1 MANLDVIRENYIFR
15 DLSTAQLQKIASI
28 SQENTYQPGQ
38 TIFREGDQAKDLY
51 ILKEGKVLLE
61 MRIAPYPERTPS
73 PSATI
78 DVVTKGELFGW
89 SALVPP
95 HIFTLSASTA
105 EKCQVVTLDSAKLI
119 ELMDSDPVMGYEVVK
134 RLAKIIS
141 TRLKRSR
148 EMLMSE
154 RGLALLS
161 QAYSY

>member
-1 MANLDVIRENYIFR
+1 MAKLDIIRENYLFR
-15 DLSTAQLQKIASI
+15 ELSPAQLEKVATT
-28 SQENTYQPGQ
+28 SQEKAYEAGQ
-38 TIFREGDQAKDLY
+38 FIFKEGDQAKSLY
-51 ILKEGKVLLE
+51 ILEDGKVLLE
-61 MRIAPYPERTPS
+61 MRIAPYPQRAPS
-73 PSATI
+73 PSAVI
-78 DVVTKGELFGW
+78 DVVGKGETFGW

-105 EKCQVVTLDSAKLI
+105 EKCRVIIIDGGKLT
-119 ELMDSDPVMGYEVVK
+119 ELMDADPVMGYEVVK

-141 TRLKRSR
+141 NRLKRSR